1 MPAAT
6 LRRISM
12 SHLSMFSLRITVSIK
27 LPLRIGF
34 RFWRYNNL
42 LRCELS
48 ATTQQIVV
56 LWVEYDSTTIFL
68 HKNPRH
74 NNIGC
79 VFWVLCGICCVVAS
93 QRKKSLCCDSAIS
106 GKTSAGFCVGR
117 LALMGHRTADF
128 SITQIPAAV
137 KLLSPKVLC
146 VPVCHLPI
154 WSDEDDLPRM
164 SWQVRLCLAEQWLA
178 GQVGDRLTESQR
190 SCRSTRVIWPRQVLP
205 KTMRAA
211 GLCTYFVPYVS
222 DCQRFLT
229 VKRCAIA

>member
-12 SHLSMFSLRITVSIK
+12 SHLSMFSLRITVSIQ

-42 LRCELS
+42 LRCES
-48 ATTQQIVV
+48 NTTAQQYSYTRTHDTTILGVCFGFCVGFVV
-56 LWVEYDSTTIFL
+56 LWL
-68 HKNPRH
+68 HN
-74 NNIGC
+74 
-79 VFWVLCGICCVVAS
+79 A
-93 QRKKSLCCDSAIS
+93 KKSLCCDSAIS

-190 SCRSTRVIWPRQVLP
+190 SCRSTRVIWPLQVLP